1 MGHKIILTFVLTDL
15 DEYRSRN
22 TFMIP
27 KTASWQYLKDK
38 AEQDDIKVKVD
49 EAFDVF
55 QEESAGKRP

>member
-1 MGHKIILTFVLTDL
+1 MLTDL